1 MKPQATV
8 IDRQPIALSLFGST
22 RRSTL
27 LLIVSAV
34 ALLTLSAKV
43 QIPWWPVPMTMQTY
57 VVLVIAMGYGTRL
70 GFLSI
75 GSYIVLGA
83 MGLPLFAGT
92 PEKGLGLP
100 YIAGPTGGYLAGF
113 LVAAAVCGALAAR
126 GWDRRLGTC
135 IAAMTIGHVLILG
148 CGAAWLA
155 TLIGWG
161 RAMDLGVTPFILAT
175 VLKTVLAAISLPGV
189 WTLSGRTK
197 DVRPA
202 EHHK

>member
-1 MKPQATV
+1 MNPQATV

-83 MGLPLFAGT
+83 MGLPVFAGT

-113 LVAAAVCGALAAR
+113 LVAAAVCGTLAAR
-126 GWDRRLGTC
+126 GWDRRLGAC

-155 TLIGWG
+155 TSIGWG

-189 WTLSGRTK
+189 WTLSRRTK
-197 DVRPA
+197 DARPA
-202 EHHK
+202 EHHE